1 MKRISHVLI
10 ILALLIAKVS
20 ISQSDTLYA
29 ADLHPGEYK
38 YYKSKDG
45 TLYKVG
51 DALKIGSKCS
61 HGKYPYYL
69 YVWEVGSKGGMVR
82 SYADSQSII
91 KSIKCEKIQGYG
103 LLVFFRG
110 TGIYQDIDFM
120 MRAEKALHYKE
131 IYKVDY
137 ARF

>member
-1 MKRISHVLI
+1 MKRLSHVLI
-10 ILALLIAKVS
+10 ILALLIAKTG

-29 ADLHPGEYK
+29 TNLHPGEYK

-51 DALKIGSKCS
+51 DALKIGEKSS
-61 HGKYPYYL
+61 RGNYPFYL
-69 YVWEVGSKGGMVR
+69 YVWEIGSNSRMVR
-82 SYADSQSII
+82 SYANSQSII
-91 KSIKCEKIQGYG
+91 KSIKCDNIKGYG
-103 LLVFFRG
+103 LLVLFRG
-110 TGIYQDIDFM
+110 TGIYQDLDFM
-120 MRAEKALHYKE
+120 MRAEKALYYKE